1 MKFLN
6 ESFFHFFLGFVSMLM
21 VSLGLTFAIN
31 FYDGGKQTASA
42 SKTIESMQVAE
53 PTR

>member
-1 MKFLN
+1 MRFLN

-31 FYDGGKQTASA
+31 YYDDGHQQTA
-42 SKTIESMQVAE
+42 TVVQTAE
-53 PTR
+53 EP

>member
-31 FYDGGKQTASA
+31 YYDGTTQTATVVQTGDYQ
-42 SKTIESMQVAE
+42 KQ
-53 PTR
+53 